1 MINEITYSAFILK
14 TIGILG
20 VILIVY
26 VTFLT
31 VKYSQIEKFGGG
43 PELSETVN
51 KEINEL
57 KRKTIFKLITNF
69 FIVVI
74 LAITLVG
81 NILVP
86 EAINNQITIAIYIA
100 GITSL
105 GIKLG
110 FDLNG
115 K

>member
-1 MINEITYSAFILK
+1 MINEAINCAFMLK
-14 TIGILG
+14 VIGLFSI
-20 VILIVY
+20 VLIVY

-31 VKYSQIEKFGGG
+31 VKYSQIEKYGGG
-43 PELSETVN
+43 PEHSESVN

-74 LAITLVG
+74 LGITLIGNFLAPDAIT
-81 NILVP
+81 
-86 EAINNQITIAIYIA
+86 NQITVAVYIA

-110 FDLNG
+110 LDISN

>member
-1 MINEITYSAFILK
+1 MINEIINCTFILK
-14 TIGILG
+14 ALGI
-20 VILIVY
+20 VSIVSIVY

-43 PELSETVN
+43 PKHDEIVN
-51 KEINEL
+51 REINEL

-74 LAITLVG
+74 LGITLIG
-81 NILVP
+81 NILTP
-86 EAINNQITIAIYIA
+86 EAITNPITLAIFIA

-110 FDLNG
+110 LDLNS

>member
-1 MINEITYSAFILK
+1 MINEIINCAFILK
-14 TIGILG
+14 ALGILSI
-20 VILIVY
+20 VLIVY

-43 PELSETVN
+43 PEHSKNVN
-51 KEINEL
+51 NEINEL

-69 FIVVI
+69 FIIVI
-74 LAITLVG
+74 LGITLIG
-81 NILVP
+81 NILTP
-86 EAINNQITIAIYIA
+86 DAITNQITLAIYIA

-110 FDLNG
+110 LDI
-115 K
+115 KSK

>member
-1 MINEITYSAFILK
+1 MIIEIINCTFLLK
-14 TIGILG
+14 TIGIFSIVLM
-20 VILIVY
+20 VY

-43 PELSETVN
+43 PAHTDIVN

-69 FIVVI
+69 FIIVI
-74 LAITLVG
+74 LGLTLIG
-81 NILVP
+81 NVLSP
-86 EAINNQITIAIYIA
+86 EAITNQITLAIFIA

-110 FDLNG
+110 IDLNS

>member
-1 MINEITYSAFILK
+1 MVDEIANYALILK
-14 TIGILG
+14 AFGTIGI
-20 VILIVY
+20 VLIVY
-26 VTFLT
+26 ITFLT
-31 VKYSQIEKFGGG
+31 VKFSQIEKFGGG
-43 PELSETVN
+43 PEHSEVVN
-51 KEINEL
+51 KEINDL

-74 LAITLVG
+74 LGLTLIG
-81 NILVP
+81 NFLAP
-86 EAINNQITIAIYIA
+86 EAINNQITLAVYIA

-110 FDLNG
+110 IDLNS